1 MGQPGFVNLRVA
13 TPSVL
18 KVLSKD
24 KINSILE
31 KNQQLSNIF
40 NKYKLKIVKE
50 SSTKP
55 VPLDYIMA
63 LPKKITDPILKQTRK
78 KLMQT
83 KIDEINER
91 TNTIL
96 QNLKDSKGVEM

>member
-1 MGQPGFVNLRVA
+1 M
-13 TPSVL
+13 L

-24 KINSILE
+24 KMNSIVE
-31 KNQQLSNIF
+31 KNQELLNIF
-40 NKYKLKIVKE
+40 NKYKLKIMKE

-78 KLMQT
+78 KLMST
-83 KIDEINER
+83 KINEINER
-91 TNTIL
+91 TNQIL
-96 QNLKDSKGVEM
+96 EKYR